1 MNQYNSYSKELNV
14 VVQDE
19 EFVPFFSISSVD
31 NEMVSSLALQMSLYF
46 NTYFFPLWWVSSVMM
61 LQLKVSSCF
70 NISPEVSSAHP
81 SIVTLSIKL
90 EFLIFFVSQVHFT
103 ICEILQTCLFL
114 FFFLVFDLAWLL
126 QIHCGHCYHPNNLN
140 RSYQVVSRLHG

>member
-1 MNQYNSYSKELNV
+1 MELPDQVRLRLGN
-14 VVQDE
+14 
-19 EFVPFFSISSVD
+19 FSRTMFSESNRTGPEYTEGPD

-103 ICEILQTCLFL
+103 ICEILQTCLLF
-114 FFFLVFDLAWLL
+114 FFFLVFDLA
-126 QIHCGHCYHPNNLN
+126 
-140 RSYQVVSRLHG
+140 